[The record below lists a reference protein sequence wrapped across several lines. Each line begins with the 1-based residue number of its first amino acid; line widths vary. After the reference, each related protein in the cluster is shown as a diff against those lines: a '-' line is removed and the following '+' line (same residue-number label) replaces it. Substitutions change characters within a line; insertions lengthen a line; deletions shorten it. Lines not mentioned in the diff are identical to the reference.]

1 VNSGLVAERQILLDP
16 IHVGLVNKNRTAQA
30 PTPFS
35 ALALAEV
42 TATGLITQDFAAGR
56 DLESLGHRFLSLDTF
71 RTSHKLCFFP
81 KEGAV

>member
-1 VNSGLVAERQILLDP
+1 MNSGLVAERQILLDP
-16 IHVGLVNKNRTAQA
+16 IHIGLVHENRTAQA
-30 PTPFS
+30 PAPLG

-42 TATGLITQDFAAGR
+42 TATGLITQDLATGR

-81 KEGAV
+81 KELVV